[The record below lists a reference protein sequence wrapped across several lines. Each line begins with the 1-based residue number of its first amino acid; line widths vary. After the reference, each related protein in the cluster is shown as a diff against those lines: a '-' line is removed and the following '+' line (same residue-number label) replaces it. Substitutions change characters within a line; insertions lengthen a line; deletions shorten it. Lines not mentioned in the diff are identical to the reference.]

1 MMLLVHD
8 LEQIYSGQ
16 DGLEVN
22 GENEQHELNQEA
34 AEAKFLVG
42 REGASL
48 CVVVAGGVDD
58 GVDDEVHYGENDGGQ
73 LEPVEWIT
81 ESETFFVF
89 KE

>member
-1 MMLLVHD
+1 MLLVHD

-16 DGLEVN
+16 DCLEVN
-22 GENEQHELNQEA
+22 GKNEQDELNQEA
-34 AEAKFLVG
+34 IEAQFLVG
-42 REGASL
+42 CERAGV

-58 GVDDEVHYGENDGGQ
+58 GVDDEVHYGEDDGGQ
-73 LEPVEWIT
+73 LESVQWVA